1 MMNWLCRLTILTSGP
16 SGSHSKAAYAWPTE
30 MSYGSS
36 GVPVPGL
43 GNLEDLMPCLR
54 TAEIYKIK
62 DGKVIIVI
70 SIFHQLRGQ

>member
-1 MMNWLCRLTILTSGP
+1 
-16 SGSHSKAAYAWPTE
+16 

-54 TAEIYKIK
+54 TAEIYKID

-70 SIFHQLRGQ
+70 RIFHQLRGQ